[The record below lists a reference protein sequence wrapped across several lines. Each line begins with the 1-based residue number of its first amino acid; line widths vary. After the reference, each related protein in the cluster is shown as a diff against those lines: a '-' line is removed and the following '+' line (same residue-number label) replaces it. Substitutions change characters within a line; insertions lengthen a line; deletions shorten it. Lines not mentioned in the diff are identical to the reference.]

1 MARQT
6 SNKKLKFKLAANH
19 IEYLSKSQAE
29 WYTAKATRSTAQ
41 FVRKRRRRIVSM
53 LEETSGEAPD
63 PTMKAS
69 IEEAV
74 AAWFKANCRPRNKAA
89 KIGTKAR
96 SGREVFAHM
105 EWKEVARKKR
115 ELMDA
120 AQFEGDQHIGFY
132 QRAVTELW
140 DKLPEE
146 QKARYANE
154 AVEWDNIAPPGEI
167 QLINAE
173 SVSRRTWLFAEDIY
187 RQANARMWAM
197 VAFRDKDG
205 VLVKQI
211 VDHNDRLDGGTRLDE
226 EFKGDYEKMHF
237 EKLFDR
243 WMRPYYS
250 TQEGQG
256 PAQPPKNVR
265 ELARVELERN
275 QYGEPILP
283 DVNQCPPGEPSHRK
297 WITKVFRAFIFDSY
311 RVASGGVKSDISWA
325 RLFANL
331 RRFVDESFWPDRLT
345 VDLKDPS
352 VMRYDNLKAI
362 LGFWY
367 SRQLAGADPVFS
379 FSHYEDPKNEGTW
392 LERVARIPIDTDLP
406 SKQEKSKRGK
416 GQGEGRNPEAR
427 AGRPAA
433 PFAAA
438 PFAGGSRPVAPNW
451 SDSPLK
457 RIGTAVVE
465 SSGQETE
472 GEGMGDDNSETEG
485 DEGKGGRVQ
494 KALGQP
500 KGRTKGKVKGKER
513 AKATGGNDSNGGSD
527 SEGDREAKEATV
539 DQTPDSSAGEEER
552 TPAKSTKKSKGKKGK
567 GKSGVDDDDPSAGEE
582 EPTHAKSKRKGKNRK
597 GKGKADADDDSSAGE
612 EERTHAKSKDDDPS
626 AREEE
631 RTHAKSKKNSKG
643 RGKTVHADDESRGPE
658 DSGEEQPVQK
668 RNMPTLS
675 AGVTTRAKAKSSE
688 IQTRSKTKLKG
699 IKPRPAGVRNGGDI
713 FDLKDRRPKGK
724 NY

>member
-1 MARQT
+1 
-6 SNKKLKFKLAANH
+6 
-19 IEYLSKSQAE
+19 
-29 WYTAKATRSTAQ
+29 
-41 FVRKRRRRIVSM
+41 
-53 LEETSGEAPD
+53 
-63 PTMKAS
+63 
-69 IEEAV
+69 
-74 AAWFKANCRPRNKAA
+74 
-89 KIGTKAR
+89 
-96 SGREVFAHM
+96 
-105 EWKEVARKKR
+105 
-115 ELMDA
+115 
-120 AQFEGDQHIGFY
+120 
-132 QRAVTELW
+132 
-140 DKLPEE
+140 
-146 QKARYANE
+146 
-154 AVEWDNIAPPGEI
+154 
-167 QLINAE
+167 
-173 SVSRRTWLFAEDIY
+173 
-187 RQANARMWAM
+187 
-197 VAFRDKDG
+197 
-205 VLVKQI
+205 
-211 VDHNDRLDGGTRLDE
+211 
-226 EFKGDYEKMHF
+226 MHF

-256 PAQPPKNVR
+256 PAQPPKKVR

-513 AKATGGNDSNGGSD
+513 AKATDGNDSNGGSD
-527 SEGDREAKEATV
+527 SEGDREAKEATM

-567 GKSGVDDDDPSAGEE
+567 GKSGADDDDPSAGEE

-626 AREEE
+626 AGEEE
-631 RTHAKSKKNSKG
+631 PTHAKSKKNSKG
-643 RGKTVHADDESRGPE
+643 KKGKVKADADD
-658 DSGEEQPVQK
+658 DS
-668 RNMPTLS
+668 S
-675 AGVTTRAKAKSSE
+675 AGKKNAPTQSRRTTTLPPGKKSPPTQS
-688 IQTRSKTKLKG
+688 
-699 IKPRPAGVRNGGDI
+699 
-713 FDLKDRRPKGK
+713 RRRIRRGRRGR
-724 NY
+724 